1 MICIQAKNSTG
12 TSILVNKGAGSN
24 QLTLTNHAGET
35 PHDTLLRVSKSAVGS
50 GGGGAA
56 NGGDCASK
64 RNCNDGSCNTGVVHW
79 LPVRVRNK
87 IVDGSKLKLRKT
99 YFQKLK
105 ENSRFR
111 EGCMLSL
118 PFFVIWSIG
127 TILDTEMDYL
137 VKLGLFVVVYLV
149 VNGTSMLTFD
159 ERLMNFLPLGI
170 YFATKICVYYTWFL
184 YIQLYVSPLTTV
196 TFVLGGT
203 ALWYCFWKAW
213 KSDPGMRRFA
223 VVCVCIYQDNI
234 WQGSF
239 GPARR

>member
-1 MICIQAKNSTG
+1 M
-12 TSILVNKGAGSN
+12 GSN
-24 QLTLTNHAGET
+24 HLSLINHAGET
-35 PHDTLLRVSKSAVGS
+35 PHDTLLRVSKSAVGN
-50 GGGGAA
+50 GGTGG
-56 NGGDCASK
+56 GGDCATK

-105 ENSRFR
+105 ENSKFR
-111 EGCMLSL
+111 EGCMLSM

-127 TILDTEMDYL
+127 TILDLEMDYL
-137 VKLGLFVVVYLV
+137 VKMGLLVLVYLV
-149 VNGTSMLTFD
+149 VNGTSILTFD

-213 KSDPGMRRFA
+213 KSDPGRRFA
-223 VVCVCIYQDNI
+223 VVCVGWMFTVIFVRDRSHQPGGQVQNSHSAGGD
-234 WQGSF
+234 G
-239 GPARR
+239 RV